1 MQEQMKEMNRA
12 IKDIQ
17 AKSKGKQTYSGE
29 DFYNGLDGDDN
40 LENLPR
46 KFLKFD
52 GTGNPKAHLATFYAE
67 CGRFRKDNRALFICF
82 PRSLEGVA
90 ARWYADHIN
99 PIELREFDK
108 VVNLFIERFMF
119 NVEASPTLNHLY
131 NLKQNENEKASEFI
145 HRWRSTCN
153 RMKVPVPEEY
163 ALQIILNNFAQPLR
177 NLISTSPA
185 KSFIKLIERAEWL
198 ETGLDNG
205 LYEGYPFVRGNPD
218 QKKKAHVAYSTEFSD
233 HGSGSNSK
241 KSKKNRRT
249 RMPDI
254 LGPKG
259 QIQQPR
265 RENLSSH
272 SPSSQHLSLKQGS
285 KKKPK
290 HEGWSYDREF
300 TALEQSRE
308 DILEYMMS
316 KGMIKLPKVAD
327 PPVAMGKW
335 TDKFCKFHRTVGHD
349 TEHCFVLKNIIQ
361 DCIDKNLLIEDEEE
375 QPKSC
380 PSHFLNTQLQS
391 SQSRHS
397 FFKVAFSHVPIRTF
411 RINIRSWSFVKRS
424 LPPRGWILLHF
435 PATRK
440 QPNWT
445 SQSSGRHCQA
455 NPRIPKR
462 FVKAASKKEEAS
474 GSVQKPIT
482 ALSNISILD
491 LTHASPEH
499 QQVLEDLLRKIKV
512 KPSTTPQD
520 MAQIVNQ
527 AMTNAPITFSDEDL
541 PKPHSFHNNALYSG
555 ANQGH
560 DSPSCA

>member
-1 MQEQMKEMNRA
+1 
-12 IKDIQ
+12 
-17 AKSKGKQTYSGE
+17 
-29 DFYNGLDGDDN
+29 
-40 LENLPR
+40 
-46 KFLKFD
+46 
-52 GTGNPKAHLATFYAE
+52 
-67 CGRFRKDNRALFICF
+67 
-82 PRSLEGVA
+82 
-90 ARWYADHIN
+90 
-99 PIELREFDK
+99 
-108 VVNLFIERFMF
+108 MF

-131 NLKQNENEKASEFI
+131 NLKQNENERAGEFI

-153 RMKVPVPEEY
+153 RMKVPIPEEH

-218 QKKKAHVAYSTEFSD
+218 QKKKAHTLLILQISQTTAVVLAAR
-233 HGSGSNSK
+233 
-241 KSKKNRRT
+241 KSKKNRNKNVRHSRAERT
-249 RMPDI
+249 NSAAQ
-254 LGPKG
+254 KG
-259 QIQQPR
+259 KFVKPQPVQSAPQP
-265 RENLSSH
+265 EA
-272 SPSSQHLSLKQGS
+272 KQPE
-285 KKKPK
+285 KPK

-361 DCIDKNLLIEDEEE
+361 DCIDKNLLIEDEDEQ
-375 QPKSC
+375 QPKILSKPFPKHSASVITEQTFSLQDSIQPC
-380 PSHFLNTQLQS
+380 SSQDIQDQHQVLVLRQAQS
-391 SQSRHS
+391 STKR
-397 FFKVAFSHVPIRTF
+397 VDITAFSSNKKPT
-411 RINIRSWSFVKRS
+411 KE
-424 LPPRGWILLHF
+424 
-435 PATRK
+435 PAKVTAEIAK
-440 QPNWT
+440 LT
-445 SQSSGRHCQA
+445 
-455 NPRIPKR
+455 PRIPKR
-462 FVKAASKKEEAS
+462 FIKAASKKGETS

-541 PKPHSFHNNALYSG
+541 PKPHSFHNNALVYSG
-555 ANQGH
+555 ADQGH
-560 DSPSCA
+560 DSPSCAG

>member
-1 MQEQMKEMNRA
+1 MNRA

-82 PRSLEGVA
+82 PRSLEGTT

-119 NVEASPTLNHLY
+119 NIEASPTLNHLY
-131 NLKQNENEKASEFI
+131 NLKQNENERAGEFI

-153 RMKVPVPEEY
+153 RMKVPIPEEH

-205 LYEGYPFVRGNPD
+205 LYEGYPFVRGNPE
-218 QKKKAHVAYSTEFSD
+218 QKKKAHVAYSTDFSQTTAVVLAAR
-233 HGSGSNSK
+233 K
-241 KSKKNRRT
+241 ARKIAT
-249 RMPDI
+249 RIQDTP
-254 LGPKG
+254 GPKE
-259 QIQQPR
+259 QTLQPR
-265 RENLSSH
+265 KGKFVKPQPVQSAPQPEA
-272 SPSSQHLSLKQGS
+272 KQQE
-285 KKKPK
+285 KPK

-349 TEHCFVLKNIIQ
+349 TEHCFVLK
-361 DCIDKNLLIEDEEE
+361 KHH
-375 QPKSC
+375 P
-380 PSHFLNTQLQS
+380 
-391 SQSRHS
+391 
-397 FFKVAFSHVPIRTF
+397 
-411 RINIRSWSFVKRS
+411 
-424 LPPRGWILLHF
+424 G
-435 PATRK
+435 
-440 QPNWT
+440 
-445 SQSSGRHCQA
+445 
-455 NPRIPKR
+455 
-462 FVKAASKKEEAS
+462 
-474 GSVQKPIT
+474 
-482 ALSNISILD
+482 
-491 LTHASPEH
+491 
-499 QQVLEDLLRKIKV
+499 
-512 KPSTTPQD
+512 
-520 MAQIVNQ
+520 
-527 AMTNAPITFSDEDL
+527 
-541 PKPHSFHNNALYSG
+541 LY
-555 ANQGH
+555 
-560 DSPSCA
+560 

>member
-218 QKKKAHVAYSTEFSD
+218 QKKKAHIAYST
-233 HGSGSNSK
+233 
-241 KSKKNRRT
+241 
-249 RMPDI
+249 
-254 LGPKG
+254 
-259 QIQQPR
+259 
-265 RENLSSH
+265 
-272 SPSSQHLSLKQGS
+272 
-285 KKKPK
+285 
-290 HEGWSYDREF
+290 WS
-300 TALEQSRE
+300 
-308 DILEYMMS
+308 
-316 KGMIKLPKVAD
+316 
-327 PPVAMGKW
+327 
-335 TDKFCKFHRTVGHD
+335 
-349 TEHCFVLKNIIQ
+349 
-361 DCIDKNLLIEDEEE
+361 
-375 QPKSC
+375 
-380 PSHFLNTQLQS
+380 
-391 SQSRHS
+391 
-397 FFKVAFSHVPIRTF
+397 F
-411 RINIRSWSFVKRS
+411 RIMAAALTARRARKTATKMSDTLELKG
-424 LPPRGWILLHF
+424 PILQL
-435 PATRK
+435 
-440 QPNWT
+440 
-445 SQSSGRHCQA
+445 
-455 NPRIPKR
+455 
-462 FVKAASKKEEAS
+462 KK
-474 GSVQKPIT
+474 GN
-482 ALSNISILD
+482 L
-491 LTHASPEH
+491 
-499 QQVLEDLLRKIKV
+499 
-512 KPSTTPQD
+512 
-520 MAQIVNQ
+520 
-527 AMTNAPITFSDEDL
+527 
-541 PKPHSFHNNALYSG
+541 
-555 ANQGH
+555 
-560 DSPSCA
+560 